1 VSADEALDAGL
12 FLRAHPP
19 FDSLTEQQVAR
30 VAGAAELEHLPAGV
44 TIFAAGDGP
53 VEHLRVV
60 RSGAVEIVSDGRVLD
75 LLGEGELFGQ
85 ASMLSGFPSGF
96 EARAAEDTVCYRIG
110 ADVAEELLAAP
121 EGLRFVA
128 RSLLE
133 APTDLHELA
142 REPARNLADQPVS
155 KVIRSQPVVCDPQ
168 TTIRE
173 AAGLMTTAR
182 QTSAVIDLGG
192 GRLGILTDRDLRT
205 RVLAAG
211 LSGDSPASAA
221 MSAPAY
227 TCGPDRPAG
236 EVLLRM
242 LDRGFGHCPVV
253 TARGTVLGVVDDMDL
268 VAVRT
273 RSPFYLRE
281 RVTMARSMSEVIV
294 VAGELRPMVISLY
307 DAHADAT
314 NVMAVYAVVVDAMT
328 RRLLELNSADGE
340 APGVDFAWLA
350 LGSQARREAL
360 PSSDVDSAIV
370 WFGDDDE
377 ADCTAIRDGL
387 LAVSGPVVAALEKC
401 GLRIDEN
408 GVNASAAP
416 FVRSVESWQ
425 KAARSWI
432 DDPTQEK
439 ALILAS
445 VLVDS
450 RPVWGEHTGT
460 PVADTFRLAPD
471 NPGML
476 RLLARFALSHHPPTG
491 FFRGL
496 VVDHAGEHRGRLDL
510 KRGGALPIAALA
522 RWAAMAAGVTIA
534 STVERLRAAAETDV
548 LSGADAHTLI
558 DAFELINNLRLEHQV
573 QQLRAG
579 AEPDDYIDPRE
590 LSGLMRTQLKEAFR
604 AVTSVQK
611 RVNAQLGVGVR

>member
-1 VSADEALDAGL
+1 MSADEALDAGR
-12 FLRAHPP
+12 FLRGHPP
-19 FDSLTEQQVAR
+19 FASLPEEQVAR
-30 VAGAAELEHLPAGV
+30 VARAAELERLPAGV

-53 VEHLRVV
+53 VEHLRVI
-60 RSGAVEIVSDGRVLD
+60 RSGAVEIVFDGRVLD

-110 ADVAEELLAAP
+110 GGVAEELLAAP

-142 REPARNLADQPVS
+142 REPARNQADQPVS
-155 KVIRSQPVVCDPQ
+155 KVIRSEPVVCDPQ

-173 AAGLMTTAR
+173 AAELMTTAA
-182 QTSAVIDLGG
+182 QTSVVVDLGG

-211 LSGDSPASAA
+211 LGGDAPVSAA

-236 EVLLRM
+236 EVLLGM

-268 VAVRT
+268 LAVRT

-281 RVTMARSMSEVIV
+281 RVTMARSTSEVIL
-294 VAGELRPMVISLY
+294 VAGELRSMVISLY
-307 DAHADAT
+307 DAHADAA
-314 NVMAVYAVVVDAMT
+314 NVMAVYAVVVDALT
-328 RRLLELNSADGE
+328 RRLLELNRAGGE

-350 LGSQARREAL
+350 LGSHARREAL

-370 WFGDDDE
+370 WFGDDE
-377 ADCTAIRDGL
+377 ADCTAIRNGL

-401 GLRIDEN
+401 GLRIDEH
-408 GVNASAAP
+408 GVNASAPP
-416 FVRSVESWQ
+416 FVRSVQSWQ
-425 KAARSWI
+425 KVARSWI
-432 DDPTQEK
+432 DDPTQRK

-460 PVADTFRLAPD
+460 PVADTFQLAPD

-510 KRGGALPIAALA
+510 KRGGALPVAALA
-522 RWAAMAAGVTIA
+522 RWAAMTAGVTSA
-534 STVERLRAAAETDV
+534 STVERLRAAADADV
-548 LSGADAHTLI
+548 VSGADAHTLI
-558 DAFELINNLRLEHQV
+558 DAFELINNLRLAHQV
-573 QQLRAG
+573 QQLRTG
-579 AEPDDYIDPRE
+579 AEPDDYIDPGE
-590 LSGLMRTQLKEAFR
+590 LSALMRTQLKEAFR
-604 AVTSVQK
+604 AVTSIQK
-611 RVNAQLGVGVR
+611 RVSSQLGVGVR